1 MSYYNHISGEQNMRQ
16 HPLYCSHPL
25 PVIRHWTGGVDIFT
39 LIDYSRLFRNQCQQ
53 KQALWVNIIR
63 VERFE
68 LSLLTEQIPNFQRFS
83 SKLLSS
89 TMKTTLFSGRNHNRG
104 PEQPKMAPGELD
116 CKYRVSGLISPPRQ
130 LRAIT

>member
-16 HPLYCSHPL
+16 RPLYSTHCTLCTLYTHPL
-25 PVIRHWTGGVDIFT
+25 PVISHWTGGCVDIFT

-53 KQALWVNIIR
+53 KQAHWVNIIL

-116 CKYRVSGLISPPRQ
+116 CKCQYLG
-130 LRAIT
+130 